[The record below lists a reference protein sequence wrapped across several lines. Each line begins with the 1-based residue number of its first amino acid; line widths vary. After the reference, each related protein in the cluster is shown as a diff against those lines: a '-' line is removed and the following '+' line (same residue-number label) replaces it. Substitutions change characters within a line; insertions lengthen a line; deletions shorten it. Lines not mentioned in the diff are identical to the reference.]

1 MAMEVTVKVPV
12 RIDLAGGWTDV
23 PVYCTEQPGMVVNVA
38 INRFITASSVSDD
51 ERKMEVSYR
60 TEMPTGCGLGTSAAM
75 NVALV
80 AAISPASEKPASI
93 AEKAYQIEAVLGNTG
108 GRQDQWASAFGGIQH
123 LTFEAEQVTSARL
136 VPSEEFTHW
145 LEQHL
150 VLFDTH
156 LPHVSGDLHRGIWS
170 RYASGDSDVIQGLAT
185 LYQAAEGMVKGIV
198 SEDSEGVADALKSV
212 MQGVDLLDP
221 RLHDPFRAVLEP
233 LEASGHVVAWKAM
246 GAGGGGVVGA
256 LVRTEQDSVN
266 TVTQAA
272 MKAGW
277 APFSWKVEPIGVR
290 RKEKLNHE

>member
-1 MAMEVTVKVPV
+1 MAREVTVKAPV

-23 PVYCTEQPGMVVNVA
+23 PVYCTRKPGMVVNIA
-38 INRFITASSVSDD
+38 INRFITASGVSDD

-80 AAISPASEKPASI
+80 AAISPASEEPASI

-123 LTFEAEQVTSARL
+123 LTFEAEQVTNARL
-136 VPSEEFTHW
+136 VPSEKFTHW

-150 VLFDTH
+150 LLFDTH

-170 RYASGDSDVIQGLAT
+170 RYASGDSEVIQGLAT
-185 LYQAAEGMVKGIV
+185 LYGAAEGMLKSISG
-198 SEDSEGVADALKSV
+198 EDPEGVADALKTV
-212 MQGVDLLDP
+212 MKGVDLLDP
-221 RLHDPFRAVLEP
+221 RLHDPFRTVLEP
-233 LEASGHVVAWKAM
+233 LEAFGHIMGWKAM

-256 LVRTEQDSVN
+256 LVRAEQDSMDA
-266 TVTQAA
+266 VTQAA
-272 MKAGW
+272 EKAGW
-277 APFSWKVEPIGVR
+277 TPFAWKVEPIGVQ
-290 RKEKLNHE
+290 RKEKVNHG